1 MPCYLIGK
9 IVITDEER
17 LIEEASKFGIV
28 LNKERAKEWIKLS
41 FEQQINT
48 KDIMRNYNIAKVKQ
62 AAQKKGWKVGNIKY
76 ENDKVIIRLRE

>member
-48 KDIMRNYNIAKVKQ
+48 KDIMRNYNISKVKQ